1 MFDAQRL
8 LGTLVSTGMGGLM
21 GGGQPSGG
29 SPFAGDSDPQVSGS
43 SFSRMA
49 GGGVGQAA
57 SLALLGTLAY
67 KAYQSYQGSQP
78 APQTGQSATGQP
90 SAGSIVQ
97 GLMPSGMTPGGAAPA
112 GPAGDPGPLLAE
124 SDAQILIRAMVAA
137 VNADG
142 HVDPDEESRIYQL
155 LEKTGSSDEDQRF
168 VAAEMRAPASI
179 DTLVREAR
187 DPEMASHIYAVS
199 LLAIDTHNATNQSY
213 LRYLANRL
221 GLADA
226 TIAAL
231 HRQVGAP
238 PLPQ

>member
-1 MFDAQRL
+1 MFDAQHL
-8 LGTLVSTGMGGLM
+8 LGTLVSTGMGGLL

-29 SPFAGDSDPQVSGS
+29 NPYPSDNDPQVSGS
-43 SFSRMA
+43 SFTQLAS
-49 GGGVGQAA
+49 GGVGQAA

-67 KAYQSYQGSQP
+67 KAYQSYQGRVQQ
-78 APQTGQSATGQP
+78 APQGGQSSGGQP
-90 SAGSIVQ
+90 TAGSIVA
-97 GLMPSGMTPGGAAPA
+97 GLMPSAPPPASPPQGAAPQL
-112 GPAGDPGPLLAE
+112 GE

-137 VNADG
+137 ANADG

-155 LEKTGSSDEDQRF
+155 LEKTGASEEDQRF
-168 VAAEMRAPASI
+168 IAAEMRAPASI

-213 LRYLANRL
+213 LRYLANRI
-221 GLADA
+221 GLDEA
-226 TIAAL
+226 TIATL